1 MPPTRA
7 RKGSPDA
14 RTRGAPGTLVLKAG
28 REKSLLRRHPW
39 LFSGAIASAD
49 AAALSVGDTVRVVSA
64 DGRFL
69 AWAAYSPSSQI
80 RARVWS
86 FDEAQAPGPDLLRRK
101 LEAAVALRRA
111 RIGPETDATR
121 LLHGESDGVPGVIAD
136 RYADT
141 LVVQL
146 LSAGA
151 ERWREVL
158 IEQLAELSGCA
169 RIYERSD
176 ADARQLE
183 GLPAREGW
191 VLGPPDADP
200 VVEIREHGLR
210 YGVDV
215 ANGQKTGFYL
225 DQRDNRARVGALA
238 RDRETLNC
246 FCYTGG
252 FTLSALAGGARSAL
266 SVDSSGAVLRMAQ
279 ANAAR
284 NALPGEATWLQADVF
299 RALREL
305 LAQERRFDLIV
316 LDPPKF
322 APTPKD
328 AERAA
333 RGYKDINMNAL
344 RLLRPGGLLATF
356 SCSGGVSAE
365 LFQKIVAGAAAD
377 AGASLLLRERWSA
390 APDHPVLVEFPE
402 GEYLKGLLLERL

>member
-1 MPPTRA
+1 MPRTRA
-7 RKGSPDA
+7 RKERAEP
-14 RTRGAPGTLVLKAG
+14 RLTLKAG

-39 LFSGAIASAD
+39 LFSGAIESIED
-49 AAALSVGDTVRVVSA
+49 APAAGETVKVVSSA
-64 DGRFL
+64 GRFL

-86 FDEAQAPGPDLLRRK
+86 FAEAEVPGPDLLRRK
-101 LEAAVALRRA
+101 LGAAVALRRA
-111 RIGPETDATR
+111 RIGPETDAVR
-121 LLHGESDGVPGVIAD
+121 LVHAESDGLPGVIAD
-136 RYADT
+136 RYADV

-151 ERWREVL
+151 ERWRAVL
-158 IEQLAELSGCA
+158 LEQLAALSGCA

-176 ADARQLE
+176 ADARELE
-183 GLPAREGW
+183 GLPARAGW
-191 VLGPPDADP
+191 VRGPAEDEP

-210 YGVDV
+210 YAVDV

-225 DQRDNRARVGALA
+225 DQRDNRARVGELA
-238 RDRETLNC
+238 RGRDVLNC

-252 FTLSALAGGARSAL
+252 FTLSALAGGARSVL
-266 SVDSSGAVLRMAQ
+266 SIDSSGAAVQAAQ
-279 ANAAR
+279 ANLAR
-284 NALPGEATWLQADVF
+284 NALGGAAEWRQADVF

-305 LAQERRFDLIV
+305 LAQDRRFDLIV

-322 APTPKD
+322 APTPRD

-344 RLLRPGGLLATF
+344 RLLRTGGLLATF
-356 SCSGGVSAE
+356 SCSGGVSAD

-377 AGASLLLRERWSA
+377 AGASLALRERRWA